1 MTPTQIAL
9 VQQSFRKIAPHA
21 DTVGALFYQNLFTL
35 DPSLRPMFNSDLKVQ
50 GRKLMTMLATVVA
63 GLERLDQ
70 LLPTVKALGARHA
83 GYGVEPEHYD
93 VVAAALLQ
101 TLEQGLGSAFG
112 EPVREAWT
120 TAYATLADVMIGA
133 AEAPQKVAA

>member
-21 DTVGALFYQNLFTL
+21 ETVAALFYQNLFTL
-35 DPSLRPMFNSDLKVQ
+35 DPSLRPMFSGALKVQ

-63 GLERLDQ
+63 TLERLDQ

-93 VVAAALLQ
+93 TVAAALMQ
-101 TLEQGLGSAFG
+101 TLEQGLGAAFG
-112 EPVREAWT
+112 DAVRQAWT
-120 TAYATLADVMIGA
+120 LAYSILADAMISA
-133 AEAPQKVAA
+133 AEEPQRQAA